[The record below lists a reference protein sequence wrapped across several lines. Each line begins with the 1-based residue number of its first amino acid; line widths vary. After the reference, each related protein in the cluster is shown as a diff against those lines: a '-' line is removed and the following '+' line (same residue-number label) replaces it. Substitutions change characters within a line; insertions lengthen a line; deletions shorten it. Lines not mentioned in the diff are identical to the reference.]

1 MFQWLNDDILN
12 AFFREIMRPLGIRTP
27 SDHVSGKLSFV
38 IHIPETNQQ
47 SGLNTASLAV
57 QSTSE
62 PTSEQ
67 PTVNE
72 VIETVEE
79 DEPQGSQALTT
90 QVNIVDTEETN
101 TTQRSSQ
108 SLEEND
114 GPQDTASM
122 TVFNVNVE
130 SAQADGEPS
139 VSIIFEDQASN
150 LTTDQSTVTPELTIS
165 ESRQSSSSQAV
176 ATQSRET
183 EEQLT
188 VMVTADQDQTTTLS
202 IDQNT
207 TDTATPELRSTLE
220 GEINRQQVVPMTP
233 LEAALRPEAEGQ
245 SNSTQQP
252 NPLPEHWEMKLDQ
265 YGRVFYIDHLNHRTQ
280 WERPTPAVSGH
291 MEETEQRRCL
301 LRNRYQSIRRTLSGR
316 RQSATV
322 SALSS
327 TPVDE
332 TDSGGDRR
340 QTAVSALLSLGMAMR
355 SGRQLPSHSLLP
367 ESVREIPAMQFLTRA
382 DFLPR
387 ISHHPDASITYQSK
401 SGLRD
406 MIAKIRQTPSTFPQY
421 QHNKD
426 LTEFL
431 NLFADKTAELPA
443 GWETKFDQ
451 RARRV
456 FFVDHNSRST
466 TFIDPRL
473 PGEEAIEEPALR
485 SRIFTES
492 AVVSG
497 SPRLGRL
504 TNTRHARRQHNAGFG
519 TQGGQVMAEARTRA
533 RNRVEAQRQV
543 LCCDNLSKVM
553 N

>member
-252 NPLPEHWEMKLDQ
+252 NPLPERGLS
-265 YGRVFYIDHLNHRTQ
+265 YI
-280 WERPTPAVSGH
+280 AV
-291 MEETEQRRCL
+291 
-301 LRNRYQSIRRTLSGR
+301 
-316 RQSATV
+316 
-322 SALSS
+322 
-327 TPVDE
+327 
-332 TDSGGDRR
+332 
-340 QTAVSALLSLGMAMR
+340 
-355 SGRQLPSHSLLP
+355 
-367 ESVREIPAMQFLTRA
+367 
-382 DFLPR
+382 
-387 ISHHPDASITYQSK
+387 K
-401 SGLRD
+401 
-406 MIAKIRQTPSTFPQY
+406 
-421 QHNKD
+421 
-426 LTEFL
+426 
-431 NLFADKTAELPA
+431 LFA
-443 GWETKFDQ
+443 
-451 RARRV
+451 RAV
-456 FFVDHNSRST
+456 KVCICIVHVYWS
-466 TFIDPRL
+466 
-473 PGEEAIEEPALR
+473 
-485 SRIFTES
+485 
-492 AVVSG
+492 VC
-497 SPRLGRL
+497 L
-504 TNTRHARRQHNAGFG
+504 THTHAHTCMGFCLQIG
-519 TQGGQVMAEARTRA
+519 
-533 RNRVEAQRQV
+533 
-543 LCCDNLSKVM
+543 K
-553 N
+553 